1 MVDKPLLLA
10 LDREAR
16 DVRMSVVH
24 LTNDSNHQPE
34 FQGGNTITERYGS
47 VEER

>member
-1 MVDKPLLLA
+1 MVDKPLLLG

-34 FQGGNTITERYGS
+34 FQGNTITERYGS